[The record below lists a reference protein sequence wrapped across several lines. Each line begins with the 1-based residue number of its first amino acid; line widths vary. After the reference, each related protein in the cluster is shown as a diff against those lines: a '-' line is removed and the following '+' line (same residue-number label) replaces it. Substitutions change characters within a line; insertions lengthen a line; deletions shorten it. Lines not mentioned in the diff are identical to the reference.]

1 MSKQGYEL
9 VQVAVPLDLY
19 IEVIDGVVSE
29 IELRDTAGDEIPFTL
44 QLSKQTAS
52 KRVQREAA
60 DE

>member
-19 IEVIDGVVSE
+19 IEVIDGAVSE
-29 IELRDTAGDEIPFTL
+29 IELRDAAGDVVPHDLRVATR
-44 QLSKQTAS
+44 TAS